1 MRRRD
6 FFVDEW
12 TSMNGRLARR
22 EMDGW
27 SVERWTA
34 GTSRDGRLVRREM
47 DGNKMVVLGEKG
59 AGVSEK
65 VE

>member
-1 MRRRD
+1 
-6 FFVDEW
+6 
-12 TSMNGRLARR
+12 MNGRLARR